1 MKRREFLKS
10 LGYAAAVS
18 LASESI
24 SVATPTA
31 AWSQTAE
38 KSRRVGV
45 LFSGLSPGP
54 GARPV
59 VLQALVD
66 GLREHGWEE
75 GRNVVL
81 EVRYA
86 GGDPARFAELA
97 VDLVELKVD
106 AIMINDTQ
114 ALDAARR
121 KTTTIPIIMTGQ
133 GVTVGLGFIESLAR
147 PGGNINGVVNQMET
161 VDEKNLELFKEINP
175 GIERIGIMHSPENA
189 ASFAIFKV
197 EKEQMV
203 PRLGLIGVPI
213 PVSKPGDLD
222 EAFAT
227 IVRERVQAL
236 HVHLPPAIFAQ
247 RGRIAAFA
255 IERRLPTTS
264 GLNQMARDGLLMSY
278 GYDNRVSWRRAAS
291 HVDRIFKGANPA
303 ELPVEQLD
311 RFQFVINM
319 KTARAMG
326 LDLPPALVARADE
339 VIE

>member
-10 LGYAAAVS
+10 LGDA
-18 LASESI
+18 
-24 SVATPTA
+24 A
-31 AWSQTAE
+31 AWSLAAELITISLPIVTWGQAAE
-38 KSRRVGV
+38 KTRRVGV
-45 LFSGLSPGP
+45 LFSGLSSGP

-121 KTTTIPIIMTGQ
+121 KTTTIPIILTGQ
-133 GVTVGLGFIESLAR
+133 RVTMGLGFIESLAR
-147 PGGNINGVVNQMET
+147 PGGNITGVVNQAET

-175 GIERIGIMHSPENA
+175 GIERIGIMYSPENS
-189 ASFAIFKV
+189 ASFATFK
-197 EKEQMV
+197 KEQMV

-236 HVHLPPAIFAQ
+236 HVHPVPVIVAQ
-247 RGRIAAFA
+247 RGRVAAFA
-255 IERRLPTTS
+255 IERRLPTTC
-264 GLNQMARDGLLMSY
+264 GANDMARDGLLMSY
-278 GYDNRVSWRRAAS
+278 GFDPRVSWRRAAS
-291 HVDRIFKGANPA
+291 YVDRIFKGANPA
-303 ELPVEQLD
+303 EIPVEQMD
-311 RFQFVINM
+311 RFQLIINLR
-319 KTARAMG
+319 TARAIG